1 MALQRKKLPEG
12 VQDFLPEECKC
23 KRELE
28 ETLRQEFL
36 KNGFL
41 EVETPSFEYYDVF
54 SKGIGAY
61 MEEHMIKFIDNQ
73 GRILALRPD
82 LTVPIARMAA
92 LALPPEEKHRL
103 FYIQNAFGVSDYS
116 IGQRSEFTQA
126 GVEYLGKAGSG
137 ADAEIA
143 ALAIKCLLK
152 TGLKDFKLDMGQVG
166 FFKGIVQDA
175 GLEEECV
182 EELRSLIDSKNTVEL
197 EYKLSALALPQ
208 ELKEKLLALPGLF
221 GGGEVL
227 KKAREL
233 SDTPA
238 CQAAIDNLEE
248 VYEALLAF
256 GYGDYLSLDLGMLH
270 KLNYYS
276 GVIFRGISQEM
287 GFPLLSGGRYDGLNG
302 EFGTERPAVGFALG
316 LKRVLIALE
325 RQGDLSPQEQDY
337 ILVAVSGAAGIGE
350 GNLFAQKRRS
360 AGQTVVLEIVEKQEE
375 LAAYREEKSCR
386 AIYYFDNGAKVR
398 LK

>member
-1 MALQRKKLPEG
+1 M
-12 VQDFLPEECKC
+12 
-23 KRELE
+23 
-28 ETLRQEFL
+28 
-36 KNGFL
+36 
-41 EVETPSFEYYDVF
+41 
-54 SKGIGAY
+54 
-61 MEEHMIKFIDNQ
+61 
-73 GRILALRPD
+73 
-82 LTVPIARMAA
+82 
-92 LALPPEEKHRL
+92 
-103 FYIQNAFGVSDYS
+103 
-116 IGQRSEFTQA
+116 
-126 GVEYLGKAGSG
+126 
-137 ADAEIA
+137 
-143 ALAIKCLLK
+143 
-152 TGLKDFKLDMGQVG
+152 
-166 FFKGIVQDA
+166 
-175 GLEEECV
+175 
-182 EELRSLIDSKNTVEL
+182 
-197 EYKLSALALPQ
+197 
-208 ELKEKLLALPGLF
+208 
-221 GGGEVL
+221 L